1 MDLELKKKIKR
12 LEPTKAESKRLHD
25 QPLRVLRRGPDR
37 KMKGFPKRPYRSEAW
52 QQFLERNSGGRFKY
66 KTVFELAS
74 ALSIGINAEVRKH
87 RAGYIYSAIGPVS
100 ASDNTK
106 KVPYL
111 GDWDMLRS
119 QTFLGEMKKHSLL
132 FGSPRMK
139 VMREAVRE
147 HIDVTHTAKEM
158 AEVLLGWLARCEAWA
173 RQVDEYF
180 EYKAFDKKLSLA
192 ANKKRFA
199 AYIKL
204 QETLRTA
211 SISTIEQILN
221 CYGVGKDGM
230 DLLAQL
236 FVAAKLQGQVNAH
249 AYETILAGL
258 SGVDPLDGRTI
269 RGGVAEPANGQ
280 SQDPYDNP
288 TLKLIMGSFLEKAA
302 VYKMP
307 QPDVHIDGVPD
318 EDD

>member
-1 MDLELKKKIKR
+1 
-12 LEPTKAESKRLHD
+12 
-25 QPLRVLRRGPDR
+25 
-37 KMKGFPKRPYRSEAW
+37 
-52 QQFLERNSGGRFKY
+52 
-66 KTVFELAS
+66 
-74 ALSIGINAEVRKH
+74 
-87 RAGYIYSAIGPVS
+87 
-100 ASDNTK
+100 
-106 KVPYL
+106 
-111 GDWDMLRS
+111 
-119 QTFLGEMKKHSLL
+119 
-132 FGSPRMK
+132 MK
-139 VMREAVRE
+139 VMREAVRK

-180 EYKAFDKKLSLA
+180 EYKVFDKKLSLA

-199 AYIKL
+199 EYTKL
-204 QETLRTA
+204 QEALHTA

-221 CYGVGKDGM
+221 CYGVGKGGM

-236 FVAAKLQGQVNAH
+236 MVASKLQGQANAR

-258 SGVDPLDGRTI
+258 SGVGPLDAKTMG
-269 RGGVAEPANGQ
+269 GGVAEPANCH

-318 EDD
+318 EDDQASPREHIKKAVSDMLLDGESKKIQ